1 LLQGAE
7 GGRLHAFFKR
17 GKFARRDGRVEL
29 GGEHAHMIE
38 EIERRLYSWGN
49 GALLPLSNFLPMKYT
64 IVHLRSSLRSLVR

>member
-1 LLQGAE
+1 
-7 GGRLHAFFKR
+7 
-17 GKFARRDGRVEL
+17 
-29 GGEHAHMIE
+29 MIE